1 MKKRK
6 YSIKRNVLYK
16 IGGECNQGDTLLV
29 KNIEKA
35 ILYFVKKITKDTTI
49 KTIIQT
55 HADFINSIT
64 YENISQKINLID
76 EACVSLIKDLI
87 KYILKLL
94 DTTCIE
100 KVDESDLSEL
110 VLTSIKSLLK
120 LFEISLPD
128 LVEKAILKEKTR
140 VEEMLENKQQ
150 ATHKDTGN
158 TSIRTDVSI
167 DTNSIQ
173 SICDINNTDIINL
186 IIDIFSNSKL
196 HNAIQLN
203 IDSINNNDTKTEMKV
218 FVNII
223 LQWIIFDYDTAIVP
237 TIMKL
242 INSSADDII
251 KNPNNLLTIISDNL
265 CNMIVSMKNNTN
277 PTTIPMLKTIYKL
290 LKLNKHD
297 KDIVIPE
304 NVTKIMSSK
313 SCKNDILSSNPD
325 NINLLRG
332 LFSSYIING
341 KPDNSLIKNQLS
353 SYCIFVLLPLIMSN
367 VGDKLNNQFGSMY
380 NKMTKRIGMDVFK
393 NVPIASNSTQ
403 NSRIKRIANMFTW
416 GSKPS
421 TK

>member
-1 MKKRK
+1 MK
-6 YSIKRNVLYK
+6 N
-16 IGGECNQGDTLLV
+16 
-29 KNIEKA
+29 
-35 ILYFVKKITKDTTI
+35 
-49 KTIIQT
+49 IIQT

-87 KYILKLL
+87 EYILKLL

-100 KVDESDLSEL
+100 NVDESDLSEL
-110 VLTSIKSLLK
+110 VLTSIKSLLR

-128 LVEKAILKEKTR
+128 LVEKTRLKEKAR
-140 VEEMLENKQQ
+140 LEMLANKQPV
-150 ATHKDTGN
+150 THKEQGN
-158 TSIRTDVSI
+158 TSISQDDSR
-167 DTNSIQ
+167 DTNSM
-173 SICDINNTDIINL
+173 CDINNTDIINL
-186 IIDIFSNSKL
+186 IIDIFSDSKL

-223 LQWIIFDYDTAIVP
+223 LQWIIFDYDTDIVR

-242 INSSADDII
+242 INSSVNDII
-251 KNPNNLLTIISDNL
+251 NNPNKLLNIISDNL
-265 CNMIVSMKNNTN
+265 CNMIVSMKNDT
-277 PTTIPMLKTIYKL
+277 TTIAMLKTIYKL
-290 LKLNKHD
+290 LKLIKHD
-297 KDIVIPE
+297 KDIVISE
-304 NVTKIMSSK
+304 DVIKIMSST
-313 SCKNDILSSNPD
+313 SCKNDIFSPDQD
-325 NINLLRG
+325 NINKLRG
-332 LFSSYIING
+332 LISSYIIYG
-341 KPDNSLIKNQLS
+341 KPDNSLIKKQLS
-353 SYCIFVLLPLIMSN
+353 SNCIFVLLPLIMSK
-367 VGDKLNNQFGSMY
+367 VGNKLNNQFGSMY